1 QKKKIREMAV
11 GTEEIL
17 KPRSDKREYRRIL
30 LTNSLQVLLI
40 SDPETDKAIQLFQ
53 ASASM
58 SVGVGAFS
66 DPAGL
71 EGLAHFLGA
80 LSFRPS
86 STCCFMLVRST
97 LWRIVI
103 LSTSASMEGKPM
115 LSLLPSKPTTI
126 LMSMATVLKMLWT
139 ENQKNLLSDA
149 WRMNQLQKHL
159 SDEGHPYHKFSTG
172 NWDTLEVKPKVKGL
186 DTRQELIKFYEEHYS
201 ANITHLVIYA
211 KESLDKL
218 QGVVEEKFQAI
229 QNHERSGFS
238 FPGEPCSSEH
248 LQILVRVVPISQGH
262 KLRIVWPITPGILH
276 YKEGPARYLGHL
288 VGHEAEG
295 SVFYVLK
302 TLGWATGLYA
312 GEGDSTKEF
321 SFFEVAIDLTNAGHG

>member
-1 QKKKIREMAV
+1 
-11 GTEEIL
+11 
-17 KPRSDKREYRRIL
+17 
-30 LTNSLQVLLI
+30 
-40 SDPETDKAIQLFQ
+40 